1 MVSNISG
8 FGLAVALTATST
20 FPAGY
25 LVTQFADDADPL
37 DMAAIQ
43 IADTAMGLNGDLLA
57 WSKANPMPMVLNVVP
72 GSLDD
77 VALQTLADN
86 NRVAQ
91 GKSSAGD
98 VINAVVT
105 YPDGRVVTR
114 TGGVVTNSMFG
125 NSVSSGG
132 RLKTKSYTFMF
143 QSGTGA

>member
-1 MVSNISG
+1 MTSNISG
-8 FGLAVALTATST
+8 FGLSVVITASST

-25 LVTQFADDADPL
+25 IVTQFADDADPL

-43 IADTAMGLNGDLLA
+43 IADTAMGLNGDLLTWA
-57 WSKANPMPMVLNVVP
+57 KANPMPMVLNVVP

-91 GKSSAGD
+91 GKAAAGD
-98 VINAVVT
+98 IINAVIS
-105 YPDGRVVTR
+105 YPDGRVMTR
-114 TGGVVTNSMFG
+114 TAGVITNAQFG
-125 NSVSSGG
+125 NSVSSAG
-132 RLKTKSYTFMF
+132 RLKTKAYTFVF